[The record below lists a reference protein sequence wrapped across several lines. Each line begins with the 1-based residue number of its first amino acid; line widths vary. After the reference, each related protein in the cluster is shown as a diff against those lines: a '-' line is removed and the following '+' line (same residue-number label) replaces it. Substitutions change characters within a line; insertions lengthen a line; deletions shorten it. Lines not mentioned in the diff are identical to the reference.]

1 MRALQWCHILKLSD
15 SEWKFLFPG
24 QRLKEFFSLPEAKG
38 IRLLAVTMGKAGSYL
53 ATPSSTVR
61 VKAMK
66 VKVADPTGAGD
77 GFMAGILYGL
87 AKIDGGLNGG
97 TAALRKIATFANAVG
112 SLTCTKAGG
121 IPAFPSLREVKAN
134 LVRA

>member
-1 MRALQWCHILKLSD
+1 
-15 SEWKFLFPG
+15 
-24 QRLKEFFSLPEAKG
+24 
-38 IRLLAVTMGKAGSYL
+38 
-53 ATPSSTVR
+53 
-61 VKAMK
+61 
-66 VKVADPTGAGD
+66 
-77 GFMAGILYGL
+77 MAGILYGL